1 MQILQGEQEREDDYD
16 EDEAVKEVQ
25 AVHEAH
31 RQARLSRLTQL
42 EAEGHAK
49 RLMLVRLINDRDEE
63 NERRELYELAH
74 RSNLL
79 R

>member
-1 MQILQGEQEREDDYD
+1 M
-16 EDEAVKEVQ
+16 KEVQ

-31 RQARLSRLTQL
+31 RQARLPRLTQL

-49 RLMLVRLINDRDEE
+49 QLMLVRLINDRDEE
-63 NERRELYELAH
+63 DERRELYELARH
-74 RSNLL
+74 SNLL